1 MKQDHDFAREAE
13 MIPIRDIAL
22 KMNIPESS
30 IEYYG
35 QYKAKINMDFCL
47 KCEDR
52 PNGKL
57 ILVSAISP
65 TAAGEGKTTTSI
77 GLVEG
82 LCKIGK
88 KAAGVLRE
96 PSLGPVYGIKGG
108 ATGGGRAQVVPS
120 EDINLHF
127 TGDFHAITSA
137 HNMLAALLDNGIYQR
152 KIKINPKRIVWN
164 RVVDIND
171 RALRNIIVG
180 LGSATDGVAHE
191 SSFDITAASE
201 IMAILC
207 LSKNLSELKEK
218 IGNIILG
225 YDYREKPIHAS
236 NLGVAGSITVLL
248 KDAIKPNLVQTLEN
262 NPVFVHGGPFANIA
276 QGSNSIIATRLALK
290 LNDYVV
296 TEAGFGSDLG
306 AEKFFNL
313 VSPYAGFS
321 PSIMVLVATIR
332 AIKMHGGASMERIKQ
347 EDLVALENGL
357 VNLER
362 HLENAKKFGIDTVV
376 ALNRFPSDTTDEIE
390 LIRKYCEKIDVPM
403 AVSDV
408 FEKGGE
414 GGEDLAKIVVERIDQ
429 DRTKFAP
436 IYDWKDSV
444 ENKINIIAREIYRA
458 EKVEYETE
466 ALDDMKLI
474 YNLKLEDLPI
484 CMAKTQMSFSDDPN
498 KLGAPSGFTMKVRRV
513 LIAAGAGFLIPL
525 TGKILRMPGLPK
537 IPAAE
542 SIDIDHYGRIFF

>member
-1 MKQDHDFAREAE
+1 MKQDQDIAREAQ
-13 MIPIRDIAL
+13 MIPIQNIAA
-22 KMNIPESS
+22 KMGIKESE

-35 QYKAKINMDFCL
+35 EYKAKIKMECCL
-47 KCEDR
+47 KIEEQQ
-52 PNGKL
+52 NGKL

-77 GLVEG
+77 GLVEA
-82 LCKIGK
+82 LCRIGK
-88 KAAGVLRE
+88 RSAGVLRE

-108 ATGGGRAQVVPS
+108 ATGGGHAQVLPAD
-120 EDINLHF
+120 DINLHF

-137 HNMLAALLDNGIYQR
+137 HNMLAALLDNAIFQR
-152 KIKINPKRIVWN
+152 KVKINPKRIAWN

-180 LGSATDGVAHE
+180 LGGANDGVAHE

-207 LSKNLSELKEK
+207 LSKNISELKEK

-225 YDYREKPIHAS
+225 YDYREKPIHTS
-236 NLGVAGSITVLL
+236 DLGVAGSITVLL

-262 NPVFVHGGPFANIA
+262 NPIFIHGGPFANIA

-290 LNDYVV
+290 INDYVV

-313 VSPYAGFS
+313 VCPYAGFT

-332 AIKMHGGASMERIKQ
+332 ALKMHGGANLERIKQ
-347 EDLVALENGL
+347 EDLSALEKGM
-357 VNLER
+357 VNLGR
-362 HLENAKKFGIDTVV
+362 HLENARKFGVDTVV
-376 ALNRFPSDTTDEIE
+376 ALNRFPSDTIDEIDMV
-390 LIRKYCEKIDVPM
+390 RKYCEGRDVPM
-403 AVSDV
+403 SVSEV
-408 FEKGGE
+408 YEKGGL
-414 GGEDLAKIVVERIDQ
+414 GGEDLAKIVVQRLEEER
-429 DRTKFAP
+429 TNFVTL
-436 IYDWKDSV
+436 YDWKDSV
-444 ENKINIIAREIYRA
+444 ENKINIIAKEIYRA
-458 EKVEYETE
+458 EKVEFELD
-466 ALDDMKLI
+466 ALEDLKLI
-474 YNLKLEDLPI
+474 NNLKLNDLPI

-498 KLGAPSGFTMKVRRV
+498 KLGAPTGFAMKVRRV

-542 SIDIDHYGRIFF
+542 SIDVDHYGRIFF

>member
-1 MKQDHDFAREAE
+1 MKQDHNFAREAE
-13 MIPIRDIAL
+13 MVPIRDIAL
-22 KMNIPESS
+22 KMDIPESV

-35 QYKAKINMDFCL
+35 RYKAKINMDFCL

-65 TAAGEGKTTTSI
+65 TTAGEGKTTTSI

-171 RALRNIIVG
+171 RALRNIIIG
-180 LGSATDGVAHE
+180 LGNATDGVAHE

-225 YDYREKPIHAS
+225 YDYREKPIHTS

-262 NPVFVHGGPFANIA
+262 NPIFVHGGPFANIA

-313 VSPYAGFS
+313 VSPYAGFT
-321 PSIMVLVATIR
+321 PSIMVLVVTIR
-332 AIKMHGGASMERIKQ
+332 ALKMHGGASMERIKQ
-347 EDLVALENGL
+347 EDLIALEKGL

-403 AVSDV
+403 AVSEV

-429 DRTKFAP
+429 ERTKFAP

-466 ALDDMKLI
+466 ALDDLKLI
-474 YNLKLEDLPI
+474 YNLKMEDLPI

>member
-13 MIPIRDIAL
+13 MLPIRDIAL
-22 KMNIPESS
+22 KMDIPESA

-47 KCEDR
+47 KCEER

-65 TAAGEGKTTTSI
+65 TTAGEGKTTTSI

-96 PSLGPVYGIKGG
+96 PSLGPVYGSKGG
-108 ATGGGRAQVVPS
+108 ATGGGRAQVMPS
-120 EDINLHF
+120 DDINLHF

-152 KIKINPKRIVWN
+152 KVKINPKRIVWN

-191 SSFDITAASE
+191 SSYDITAASE

-225 YDYREKPIHAS
+225 YDYREKPIHTS
-236 NLGVAGSITVLL
+236 NLGVAGGITVLL

-262 NPVFVHGGPFANIA
+262 NPIFIHGGPFANIA
-276 QGSNSIIATRLALK
+276 QGSNSIIATRLAMK
-290 LNDYVV
+290 LNDFVV

-321 PSIMVLVATIR
+321 PSLMVLVATIR
-332 AIKMHGGASMERIKQ
+332 ALKMHGGASMERIKQ
-347 EDLVALENGL
+347 EDLTALEKGM
-357 VNLER
+357 VNLGR
-362 HLENAKKFGIDTVV
+362 HLENAKKFGVDTVV
-376 ALNRFPSDTTDEIE
+376 ALNRFPSDTVDEIE
-390 LIRKYCEKIDVPM
+390 SIRKFCEEKEVPM
-403 AVSDV
+403 AVSEV
-408 FEKGGE
+408 FEKGGA
-414 GGEDLAKIVVERIDQ
+414 GGEDLAKIVVQRLEEE
-429 DRTKFAP
+429 RTKYAP

-444 ENKINIIAREIYRA
+444 ENKINIVAKEIYRA
-458 EKVEYETE
+458 GKVEYETE
-466 ALDDMKLI
+466 ALDDLKLI
-474 YNLKLEDLPI
+474 ENLKLSDLPI
-484 CMAKTQMSFSDDPN
+484 CMAKTQMSFSDNPN
-498 KLGAPSGFTMKVRRV
+498 ELGAPTGFTMKVRRV

-542 SIDIDHYGRIFF
+542 SIDIDHYGRIYF